1 MSLGNAQRMPR
12 SRKSYLALATR
23 VLIAIELCFWLYT
36 IYFIQHHADLNG
48 SGLEVLA
55 MIPMAVIAL
64 FVVFPALA
72 LTFLERSHWSALGLA
87 ILAAA
92 GDAALWGPIVVAIR
106 GATSSA

>member
-12 SRKSYLALATR
+12 SRRSHLAFATR
-23 VLIAIELCFWLYT
+23 VLIASELCFWLYT
-36 IYFIQHHADLNG
+36 IYFIRQHADLNG

-64 FVVFPALA
+64 FIVLPALA

-87 ILAAA
+87 LLAGA
-92 GDAALWGPIVVAIR
+92 GDIALWGPIVVAIR
-106 GATSSA
+106 GAT